1 MNDPHHKNFDPGMY
15 FFLDNTMDPRALESP
30 PSSATPDLTTTNP
43 PYAHT
48 DSSYTPPT
56 MPLNGFG
63 AQSPILGA
71 FFGTSLD
78 APALPPRHLTTM
90 GAQLPQFS
98 PQSYEQDSRLVF
110 SSWDTDFAQ
119 SFDPLMN
126 IYQTDSSIGQEL
138 LFGQR
143 LPAFESAAFAQQNFQ
158 AQIQANSPSSFMSMQ
173 CGGIPQ
179 QVAHALGHLDNPI
192 QLNRNQQKHHAN
204 KDRVRKQKRTN
215 NTVTVKNSPIFRQL
229 QAAHGG
235 FAHQNSARL
244 DIDAHAEGTPFSQSN
259 ISQSYSHPPS
269 GSPNL
274 ETLGRV
280 EEPIA
285 QFTRARQSLG
295 PATLAPKPLSLDTAI
310 EEVSLNR
317 NPTNAV
323 AIAPPRRGHPRNPS
337 PPVATLIEQTSQN
350 AIAATVEGVDK
361 ATGQIAYVSTYEM
374 QFSGFSD
381 AKIHYNQA
389 RWRPAYPDATVP
401 TENSDITALAR
412 RVMLAM
418 NNIKGAKDHGSSAYK
433 HWLRDMYPTR
443 DTEAVAFEIVHEAY
457 RLHTLGS
464 TLRVYSFKKML
475 PEDIVGKTE
484 EEIDES
490 VRSKFADEG
499 LNFEERMNAVVDHLM
514 HWKSTCD
521 YAMTG
526 EKISWLVNAPLKY
539 DHKVATNQRGNR
551 SRALRNRAQNP
562 PPGTPLT
569 GADDGA
575 TPLVIEKRKR
585 GTKRKKAA
593 NGDGLSTPV
602 TKATPSC
609 GPKRQKRKARTHVLA
624 SVETLSLD
632 AETTTPSTRQLRDRS
647 MLSTKPKYAD
657 ESSDNDEEKPREA
670 LLRELNGDQNAFT
683 NRTKSNKAYDEDSD
697 ASRFK
702 PDDTGEDEDDDEFSE
717 APRSKKQRR

>member
-15 FFLDNTMDPRALESP
+15 FFSDDTMDSRVPESP
-30 PSSATPDLTTTNP
+30 PSSTTPDLATTDP

-48 DSSYTPPT
+48 DYSYTPPI
-56 MPLNGFG
+56 MPLSGFD

-78 APALPPRHLTTM
+78 APALSPRHLTTM

-98 PQSYEQDSRLVF
+98 PQSYEQDSRLVL

-138 LFGQR
+138 LFSQQ
-143 LPAFESAAFAQQNFQ
+143 LPAFESAALAQQNFQ

-173 CGGIPQ
+173 CGGISQ
-179 QVAHALGHLDNPI
+179 QVAHALGHLDDPNNPI
-192 QLNRNQQKHHAN
+192 QLNRDQ
-204 KDRVRKQKRTN
+204 QKRTN
-215 NTVTVKNSPIFRQL
+215 NTINVKNPPIFRQL
-229 QAAHGG
+229 QATRGG

-244 DIDAHAEGTPFSQSN
+244 DIDARTEGTPFSQSS
-259 ISQSYSHPPS
+259 ISQSYSHPS
-269 GSPNL
+269 DGSPNL

-285 QFTRARQSLG
+285 RLTRARQSLG
-295 PATLAPKPLSLDTAI
+295 PATLAPKLLSLNTAN
-310 EEVSLNR
+310 EEASLNQ

-323 AIAPPRRGHPRNPS
+323 AIAPPRRGHSRKPS
-337 PPVATLIEQTSQN
+337 TPVATLIEQTSQN
-350 AIAATVEGVDK
+350 ATAATVEGVDK
-361 ATGQIAYVSTYEM
+361 ATGQTAYVSTYEM

-401 TENSDITALAR
+401 TENSDVTALAR

-418 NNIKGAKDHGSSAYK
+418 NNIEGAKDHGSSAYK
-433 HWLRDMYPTR
+433 HWLRDVYPTR

-464 TLRVYSFKKML
+464 TLRVYNFKKML

-499 LNFEERMNAVVDHLM
+499 LNFEERMNAVIDHLM

-575 TPLVIEKRKR
+575 AQLVIEKRKR

-593 NGDGLSTPV
+593 NGDSLSTPV
-602 TKATPSC
+602 TKATPSR
-609 GPKRQKRKARTHVLA
+609 GPKRQKRKARTRALA
-624 SVETLSLD
+624 SVETLSSD

-647 MLSTKPKYAD
+647 MLSTKPQYVD
-657 ESSDNDEEKPREA
+657 ESSDDDEEKLREA
-670 LLRELNGDQNAFT
+670 PLRELNGDQNAFT

-697 ASRFK
+697 ASRFES
-702 PDDTGEDEDDDEFSE
+702 DDAGEDEDDDEFSE
-717 APRSKKQRR
+717 APRGKKQRR